1 MGTKGASVLGLV
13 VMVIVVALA
22 AAAASWGWRFGSR
35 TGSPF

>member
-35 TGSPF
+35 AGSPF

>member
-1 MGTKGASVLGLV
+1 MGTKGTSVLGLV

>member
-1 MGTKGASVLGLV
+1 MGTKGTSILGLV

-22 AAAASWGWRFGSR
+22 AAAASWGWRFGAR